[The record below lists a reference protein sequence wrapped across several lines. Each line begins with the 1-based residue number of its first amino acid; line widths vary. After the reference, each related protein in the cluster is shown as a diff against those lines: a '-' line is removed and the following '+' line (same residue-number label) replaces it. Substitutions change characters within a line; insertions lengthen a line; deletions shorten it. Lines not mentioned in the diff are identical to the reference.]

1 LTALAEIR
9 PDQADTAPQRVLVVD
24 DHEVVLEGLVAVLQT
39 RGYDVL
45 AASTAAE
52 AISVAGTTQPA
63 VALVDLRLPDASGEE
78 LCGRLLEAVPGIAVI
93 VLTTYLSEET
103 VRRALSAGARDY
115 VTKAAGVS
123 ALFAALDR
131 VFANPADP
139 ATPAAAP
146 SIVRQLH
153 EAATQRMQTVPLTPQ
168 QESVLELAAQ
178 GYTNDAIGRRLFI
191 TESTV
196 RFHLG
201 RLRTT
206 FDARSKT
213 ELIAKA
219 IRSGAIRP
227 ADEGGDGPR

>member
-1 LTALAEIR
+1 M
-9 PDQADTAPQRVLVVD
+9 LVVD
-24 DHEVVLEGLVAVLQT
+24 DHEVVLEGLVAILEA

-52 AISVAGTTQPA
+52 AISVAGTKQPA
-63 VALVDLRLPDASGEE
+63 VALVDLRLPDMSGDE

-131 VFANPADP
+131 VLREPGRPRHARRR
-139 ATPAAAP
+139 TE
-146 SIVRQLH
+146 IVRQLH
-153 EAATQRMQTVPLTPQ
+153 EAATKRMQTVPLTPQ
-168 QESVLELAAQ
+168 QESVLELAHR
-178 GYTNDAIGRRLFI
+178 GTPNDAIGRRLFI
-191 TESTV
+191 AESTV

-201 RLRTT
+201 RLRTA

-227 ADEGGDGPR
+227 AGEGGDGRR